1 MRALGAHLVLCVF
14 ALTSAADKR
23 EACRV
28 VQVIPNLILFG
39 LLVFFFCY
47 ISYMRA
53 AVCPFSLLQAA
64 CLLRLSEAMTSRDIR
79 HTLVQLVSVWRGD
92 TVKALDQ

>member
-1 MRALGAHLVLCVF
+1 MSFKLSLTLFCLACLC
-14 ALTSAADKR
+14 
-23 EACRV
+23 
-28 VQVIPNLILFG
+28 
-39 LLVFFFCY
+39 FFCY